1 MFDCKLGYVVKLRGF
16 KGEIVVETR
25 FKNVEFLR
33 GLKQVSIENV
43 VYEIEEFKNLQHR
56 TGLKLKNINDEQTA
70 KKYLRKEVFYSK
82 EQVEFN
88 QNLELEDMINFELI
102 DENGFVYG
110 RLEEIENYG
119 AGNILFVKNGE
130 KEIVL
135 PQNKGFIKNYE
146 LKKQQIIV
154 DSKLIKEVL

>member
-1 MFDCKLGYVVKLRGF
+1 MFDCKLGYVVKTRGY

-33 GLKQVSIENV
+33 SLKQVSIQGV
-43 VYEIEEFKNLQHR
+43 VYNIEEFKNLQHR
-56 TGLKLKNINDEQTA
+56 TGLKLNGINDEQTA
-70 KKYLRKEVFYSK
+70 KKYIRKEVFYSK
-82 EQVEFN
+82 DQVEFN
-88 QNLELEDMINFELI
+88 HNLELEDMINFELI
-102 DENGFVYG
+102 DENGVTYG
-110 RLEEIENYG
+110 YLTEIENYG

-130 KEIVL
+130 KEIIL

-146 LKKQQIIV
+146 IKKQQIIV